1 MVYGEWVM
9 AQYKVS
15 EHCLVF
21 KDSCEILEGDP
32 NRDSVRE
39 A

>member
-1 MVYGEWVM
+1 MIYGEWVM

-15 EHCLVF
+15 EHRLGF
-21 KDSCEILEGDP
+21 KDSCESLEGDP
-32 NRDSVRE
+32 NRDSVRQ